1 VRINI
6 FSILFNQNKHKMKT
20 HYSRCLS
27 MKQALIHVTLW
38 RVRGAAYFRKQLDV
52 FIVLIS
58 MTTANVKISEKTS
71 QSWLK
76 TLDPN
81 GI

>member
-1 VRINI
+1 
-6 FSILFNQNKHKMKT
+6 
-20 HYSRCLS
+20 

-38 RVRGAAYFRKQLDV
+38 HVRGAAYFRKQLDV

-71 QSWLK
+71 
-76 TLDPN
+76 
-81 GI
+81 